1 MSANLK
7 KCLTI
12 VLPSFNE
19 QKTIREIISRVLLQD
34 FVNELIII
42 NDASTD
48 RTLEDING
56 G

>member
-7 KCLTI
+7 SCLTV

-19 QKTIREIISRVLLQD
+19 QKTIQEMISRVLLQD
-34 FVNELIII
+34 FVNESIII

-48 RTLEDING
+48 RALEDING